1 MFIAGQNAFAI
12 LYVTKVYA
20 DNFRWPGAVYP
31 IFSEI
36 FFMIY
41 VGIDVG
47 KTTHYAA
54 AADSDGVVLIE
65 PFAFD
70 NDASGFTK
78 LISKIASFPKEK
90 LIIGLEST
98 GIYSEN
104 LICFLFD
111 SGYKLAV
118 INPIQTAALRK
129 TNIRKTK
136 NDKVDT
142 LLIIKSLMAKSY
154 RLYTEHDAHSLKPK
168 FLCSFRQNL
177 KKSKARLKIQ
187 LSGYVNL
194 LFDFS

>member
-12 LYVTKVYA
+12 LCVTQVYA
-20 DNFRWPGAVYP
+20 DNFRWLGAVYP
-31 IFSEI
+31 LFSEI

-41 VGIDVG
+41 VGIDVA

-54 AADSDGVVLIE
+54 AACSDGVVLIE

-78 LISKIASFPKEK
+78 LISKIASFPKEQ
-90 LIIGLEST
+90 LIIGPEST

-136 NDKVDT
+136 TDKVDT
-142 LLIIKSLMAKSY
+142 LLIIKSLVVNSY
-154 RLYTEHDAHSLKPK
+154 RLYTEQDALSLKPK
-168 FLCSFRQNL
+168 SLCRFRQNL